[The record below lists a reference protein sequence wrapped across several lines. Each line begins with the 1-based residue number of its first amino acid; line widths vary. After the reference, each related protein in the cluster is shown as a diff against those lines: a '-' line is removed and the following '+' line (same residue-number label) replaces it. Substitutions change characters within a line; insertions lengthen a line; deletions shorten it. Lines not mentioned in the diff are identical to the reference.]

1 MWQNEIEIHMCT
13 FVLDLRHLEEMDHT
27 EKAAKAGA
35 RSTQLGGRRHGNEKL
50 QLPQHQTNGETFV
63 SALEQKE
70 SLKEREGEGE
80 GISKKVTERDIEL
93 KAFFQTLQAARK
105 GVLQSLKSHK
115 AAIEMFL
122 PALLAALAPIDRT
135 QSRKLLKRLSTM
147 VQQGAPPSFA
157 GAAILHESALSLQ
170 HTSAWV
176 EFAFLLFADMQTQAQ
191 GRAISV
197 DEWSIALLK
206 SVPCVCVCVCCWSC
220 VYMQQNN

>member
-1 MWQNEIEIHMCT
+1 MWQNEIEIHICT

-35 RSTQLGGRRHGNEKL
+35 WSTQLEGRRHGNEKL
-50 QLPQHQTNGETFV
+50 PLPRHQTNGETFV
-63 SALEQKE
+63 SAEQKE

-93 KAFFQTLQAARK
+93 KAFFHTLQAARK

-157 GAAILHESALSLQ
+157 GAAILHESALRKCS
-170 HTSAWV
+170 
-176 EFAFLLFADMQTQAQ
+176 
-191 GRAISV
+191 
-197 DEWSIALLK
+197 
-206 SVPCVCVCVCCWSC
+206 
-220 VYMQQNN
+220 

>member
-1 MWQNEIEIHMCT
+1 LAFVWQNEIEIHICT
-13 FVLDLRHLEEMDHT
+13 FVLDLRHLEDMDHT

-80 GISKKVTERDIEL
+80 GISKKVTERDKEL
-93 KAFFQTLQAARK
+93 KEFVHTLQAARK

-157 GAAILHESALSLQ
+157 GAAILHESALRKCS
-170 HTSAWV
+170 
-176 EFAFLLFADMQTQAQ
+176 
-191 GRAISV
+191 
-197 DEWSIALLK
+197 
-206 SVPCVCVCVCCWSC
+206 
-220 VYMQQNN
+220 